1 MKGVLVVTGGGR
13 GIGAATARLGSARG
27 YAVCVNYVSDR
38 ASAERVVGEIA
49 TAGGRVFAC
58 RADVSKEAEVEA
70 LFSAVNREL
79 GPATALVNNAGVA
92 GRLGRLDQVDSET
105 LRRVVETNLMGTL
118 YCCRAAI
125 RRMSRRHGGAGG
137 TIVNLSSGAATI
149 GSPNTYVWYAA
160 AKGAINSLTLGLGK
174 ELASEG
180 IRVNAVA
187 PGYVETEIHA
197 ASGMPDRIAKE
208 AHLVPIGR
216 AARPEEIAESILWL
230 LSDAASYVTASVLRV
245 AGGR

>member
-27 YAVCVNYVSDR
+27 YAVCVNYLSDR
-38 ASAERVVGEIA
+38 ASAERVTGEIA
-49 TAGGRVFAC
+49 AAGGRAFAC
-58 RADVSKEAEVEA
+58 RADVGEEAEVEA
-70 LFSAVNREL
+70 LFAAVDREL

-92 GRLGRLDQVDSET
+92 GRLGRLDQAESET
-105 LRRVVETNLMGTL
+105 LRRIVDTNLMGTL

-160 AKGAINSLTLGLGK
+160 AKGAVNSLTVGLGK